1 MSDGERWYIL
11 VCKGD
16 DCAKRGNPDRVRMA
30 LKQAARDLPAKAV
43 KVSFVSCLGMCG
55 EGPNVLVCRGEGAY
69 HRCTGA
75 EAPKI
80 VEAVRGHIGQPGS

>member
-1 MSDGERWYIL
+1 MTGSERWYIL

-30 LKQAARDLPAKAV
+30 LKQAVRGLPPKAV
-43 KVSFVSCLGMCG
+43 KVAFVSCLGLCG

-75 EAPKI
+75 EAETI
-80 VEAVRGHIGQPGS
+80 VDAVRGKLGEPGS